1 MQSDPF
7 QSGQPTPV
15 ELPGFPGSPMT
26 PPPRKGRGGIIAII
40 AIILIVL
47 IGGGVTATVILR
59 NSPSTSSNTPSGT
72 NTPVATATPNI
83 PTGYTPFSNSK
94 FRISYPATWTHQT
107 SSSSPTEEF
116 ISGQG
121 QIFQVTTL
129 DRAPSGSDVSFNS
142 VFCKEVGNSS
152 GGTHTP
158 TSITIGGQQWQQLE
172 CGVGANNVQAVSES
186 VIYKGTLY
194 AISYASPSET
204 FEADRTQ
211 FYSVM
216 EQTFAFLG

>member
-1 MQSDPF
+1 
-7 QSGQPTPV
+7 
-15 ELPGFPGSPMT
+15 MT
-26 PPPRKGRGGIIAII
+26 PPPRKGRGGLIAII

-47 IGGGVTATVILR
+47 IGGGVTATFILR
-59 NSPSTSSNTPSGT
+59 NNPSTRSNTPSST
-72 NTPVATATPNI
+72 NTPAATATPNI
-83 PTGYTPFSNSK
+83 PTGYTLFSTSK

-116 ISGQG
+116 ISAQG
-121 QIFQVTTL
+121 QILQVTTL
-129 DRAPSGSDVSFNS
+129 DQAPSGSDAEFNS
-142 VFCKEVGNSS
+142 MFCKGVANTS

-158 TSITIGGQQWQQLE
+158 TSITIAGQQWQQLE
-172 CGVGANNVQAVSES
+172 CDVGANSVQAVSES

-194 AISYASPSET
+194 AISYASPAET